1 MNTSVFRIVV
11 LLILV
16 HTTVF
21 SQSQNNLVP
30 TESRKEITTVLELWH
45 RAAAKADYDAYFG
58 FMTKD
63 AVFIGTDPTE
73 NWQNEA
79 FRVYSKPHFD
89 KGKAWTFN
97 ALERNVYMNSTEQIA
112 WFDELL
118 DTQMGICR
126 GSGIVQKVDSR
137 WKIKHYVLSIT
148 IPNANVKEVKAL
160 KNTFDKDLKAKMAK

>member
-11 LLILV
+11 LLLLV
-16 HTTVF
+16 NTTVF
-21 SQSQNNLVP
+21 SQSENNLVQ
-30 TESRKEITTVLELWH
+30 TESQKEITTVLELWH
-45 RAAAKADYDAYFG
+45 SAAATADYDAYFG

-79 FRVYSKPHFD
+79 FRAYSKPHFD
-89 KGKAWTFN
+89 KGKAWTFT
-97 ALERNVYMNSTEQIA
+97 ALERNVYVDSTEGMG

-126 GSGIVQKVDSR
+126 GSGIVQKIDSG

-148 IPNANVKEVKAL
+148 LPNANVKEVKAI
-160 KNTFDKDLKAKMAK
+160 KNTFDRDLKAKMAK